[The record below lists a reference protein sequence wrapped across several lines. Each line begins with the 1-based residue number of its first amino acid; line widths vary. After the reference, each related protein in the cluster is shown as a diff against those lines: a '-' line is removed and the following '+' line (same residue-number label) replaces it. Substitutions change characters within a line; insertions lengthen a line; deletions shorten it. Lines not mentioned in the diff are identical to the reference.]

1 MKLYFGYVQG
11 SVNSERFIAI
21 SLINVP
27 KQHLVPIQ
35 DHSLHWHFF
44 RWILDESFIRIG
56 EYPYEKLMP
65 LPVGDS
71 GLFHKNFLFF
81 RIIHTL
87 LNIVGAK
94 KIS

>member
-1 MKLYFGYVQG
+1 MKLHFGYGQG
-11 SVNSERFIAI
+11 SVNSERFIATG
-21 SLINVP
+21 LINVP

-35 DHSLHWHFF
+35 DHSFQWHFF
-44 RWILDESFIRIG
+44 RWILEVSSVETE
-56 EYPYEKLMP
+56 EYPYENLMP

-81 RIIHTL
+81 RKIYSL